1 MRRHTHDEELAIVRQ
16 WMRAGPALA
25 AQRQAELRQ
34 RPYDWMTVD
43 ALLDMGARFGR
54 RHARSLLREQGPPPG
69 DRVQLRV
76 TGQTAHQWGGT
87 MAGNP
92 KAR

>member
-1 MRRHTHDEELAIVRQ
+1 MKRPTHEEELAIVRQ

-25 AQRQAELRQ
+25 TQRQAELRQ

-54 RHARSLLREQGPPPG
+54 PRFAEGMVEMQRYFRRAANQRKPG
-69 DRVQLRV
+69 
-76 TGQTAHQWGGT
+76 T
-87 MAGNP
+87 
-92 KAR
+92 